1 MALKFEFELSFG
13 LGILSVRRSATRRQ
27 QVVFYF
33 VLHPQHEYKCVVT
46 SHLGLLAEYVWP
58 EADGPL
64 SYVLYTAHSAWPSC
78 LPCLAIAL
86 AVLVLAALA
95 SLLLVLIPGFLYV
108 SFPFIK

>member
-1 MALKFEFELSFG
+1 M
-13 LGILSVRRSATRRQ
+13 RRYFSSRFARRI
-27 QVVFYF
+27 
-33 VLHPQHEYKCVVT
+33 C
-46 SHLGLLAEYVWP
+46 LAR
-58 EADGPL
+58 ADGPL